1 MPDARDPRPAYEQIA
16 DDLRAAIKEGRLQ
29 PGDRLPTEREHASR
43 YGVAVG
49 TYRQALSVLREE
61 GWLATHK
68 RHGTVVLRPEESPS
82 AEYVELSQR
91 LDEIEKHVSQ
101 LARQVGRI
109 GKEPAPKAAGP
120 TGRLA
125 QIEADLARLGDQVD
139 ELARRAADYDELK
152 HGVAQMRESLA
163 SLGRAGRRPDAGA
176 GPDLPGRSARLLP
189 GRYVPRSPTAHGA

>member
-1 MPDARDPRPAYEQIA
+1 MPMPDARDPRPAYEQIA

-49 TYRQALSVLREE
+49 TYRQALSVLRQE

-101 LARQVGRI
+101 LARQVGRPSPAQHT
-109 GKEPAPKAAGP
+109 PAPWQSLSCRQTMNWLAAVH
-120 TGRLA
+120 R
-125 QIEADLARLGDQVD
+125 EAAT
-139 ELARRAADYDELK
+139 
-152 HGVAQMRESLA
+152 H
-163 SLGRAGRRPDAGA
+163 
-176 GPDLPGRSARLLP
+176 
-189 GRYVPRSPTAHGA
+189 